1 MRITS
6 LNLNYFIGKWI
17 STAFYKHFLGVCS
30 VLGLGDVNETK
41 ASTLHSKS
49 MCSALTDIN
58 HSNIFFDPSPGIM
71 EIKTNKKNRTY
82 LNSKAFC
89 PAKKTVSKMKRQ
101 PTGWEK
107 ICANEV
113 IDKGLVSKIH
123 KQPMMLNSLKTAN
136 SKMGKRPE

>member
-71 EIKTNKKNRTY
+71 EIKTNQKKLDLHKLKNLRSKE
-82 LNSKAFC
+82 NSKQNE
-89 PAKKTVSKMKRQ
+89 KTTHRLGENMCK
-101 PTGWEK
+101 
-107 ICANEV
+107 
-113 IDKGLVSKIH
+113 
-123 KQPMMLNSLKTAN
+123 
-136 SKMGKRPE
+136 